1 MLSLI
6 VVNLLTACEENL
18 IGSLAQQMSK
28 LILEAWTQGHRAS
41 GGGMLRARCSSR
53 QSSSRWETQ
62 LSPMP
67 VKLTFEDLQ
76 GWKKNGNNNAD
87 KIVDVEVIQ
96 SCPTLWPCGLC
107 SPWNSPSQNTGM
119 GSLSLLQGIFPTHGI
134 KPRSPTV
141 QADSLPA
148 EPQGK
153 PVTTS

>member
-119 GSLSLLQGIFPTHGI
+119 GSLSLLQGIFPTQGSNPGLPQCRQILYQLSHKG
-134 KPRSPTV
+134 SP
-141 QADSLPA
+141 
-148 EPQGK
+148 
-153 PVTTS
+153 